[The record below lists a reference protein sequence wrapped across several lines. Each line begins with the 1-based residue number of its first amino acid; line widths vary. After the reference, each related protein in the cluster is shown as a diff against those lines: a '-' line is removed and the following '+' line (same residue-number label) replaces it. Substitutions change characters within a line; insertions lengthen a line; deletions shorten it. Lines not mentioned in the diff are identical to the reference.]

1 MNVCRADQLF
11 AFPVFRDK
19 VPDTPPKNDPIV
31 PEYVRELSMV
41 AVVVATE
48 DTNPLL
54 PANKAPCVSDGK
66 NRDDPNVDDAVENS
80 PLVNP
85 IVVDVDT

>member
-1 MNVCRADQLF
+1 
-11 AFPVFRDK
+11 
-19 VPDTPPKNDPIV
+19 
-31 PEYVRELSMV
+31 MV